1 MPVTTYLKD
10 YKPVSFSVL
19 AIDLDV
25 ALYEDMAMI
34 TSILTLKRCHEGPLC
49 LVGDE
54 LELVQLKLDDQILS
68 PSAYRLENQNL
79 IIENCPEQFTLSVVT
94 RVRPQENTKLSGL
107 YRSQGIFCTQCE
119 AEGFRRIT
127 FFYDRPDV
135 LTTYTTRISAD
146 KKAYPILLSNGN
158 LIDSGEH
165 EDGRHWV
172 IWHDPFKK
180 PSYLFA
186 LVAGQLD
193 CYADEFVTASGK
205 KVELRL
211 YVEPGKTDKCTH
223 AMASLKHAM
232 RWDEEKYGL
241 EYDLSILM
249 IVAVSDFNSGA
260 MENKGLN
267 IFNDQYILARP
278 DTATDW
284 DYAHVESV
292 VGHEYFHN
300 WTGNRVTCR
309 DWFQL
314 SLKEGLTVFREQEFA
329 GDMNSRDVNRIVD
342 VKVLRTAQFPED
354 AGRMAHPV
362 RPESYQEINNFYTAT
377 IYNKGAEV
385 IRMQHTLLGSV
396 GFRAGMD
403 LYFDRHDGHAVTIDD
418 FVAAMEDANGLD
430 LTQFKLWYSQAG
442 TPTVEVKSRYENQQL
457 SLTLTQSCPP
467 TPECKNKKPFY
478 IPIRFALFNQHG
490 QQIALERDL
499 LVLSEPSQTFYF
511 NEIPDEPIVSLL
523 RGFSAPI
530 VLKYEQDEQALLTIL
545 KHEIDGFA
553 KWESA
558 QKLTTLSLM
567 QYYKDPDTWLLS
579 DLLVN
584 AYAQVIQDDSLDLA
598 LRAELLTI
606 PTYDQLANGM
616 ALLDVTRLEDA
627 RDRFQQELGRRLYEE
642 CMQTYQLLCSME
654 DNSMSG
660 KAYGRR
666 QLKNLCLSLMMKA
679 DENQTLSLCEQQ
691 FYQSKTT
698 MTDQIAS
705 LALLVNATD
714 SDVRKNALKSF
725 YEQWRHEE
733 LVLDKW
739 FGVQATAN
747 QPDVVRDV
755 RRLMDDPGFNFKNP
769 NRVRALIGRFCQANP
784 RYFHAINGEGYAL
797 LTEVLTKLDPI
808 NPQFSARLATPFTRW
823 GGLDEPRQRLIQRS
837 LELLAALPLSNGLSE
852 VVSKSLA
859 K

>member
-10 YKPVSFSVL
+10 YQPVSFSVL
-19 AIDLDV
+19 SIDLDV
-25 ALYEDMAMI
+25 ALHEDMAMV
-34 TSILTLKRCHEGPLC
+34 TSTMSLKRCHEGPLH

-54 LELVQLKLDDQILS
+54 LELVQVMLDGKILS
-68 PSAYRLENQNL
+68 AAEYRLENKAL
-79 IIENCPEQFTLSVVT
+79 IIENVPEQFTLIITT
-94 RVRPQENTKLSGL
+94 RLRPQENTKLSGL

-119 AEGFRRIT
+119 AEGFRRMT
-127 FFYDRPDV
+127 YFYDRPDV

-158 LIDSGEH
+158 LIDSGE
-165 EDGRHWV
+165 EKDGRHWV
-172 IWHDPFKK
+172 VWHDPFKK

-193 CYADEFVTASGK
+193 CYADEFITVSGK
-205 KVELRL
+205 KIDLRL
-211 YVEPGKTDKCTH
+211 YVEPGKTDKCAH

-232 RWDEEKYGL
+232 RWDEEQYGC

-292 VGHEYFHN
+292 VAHEYFHN

-314 SLKEGLTVFREQEFA
+314 SLKEGLTVFRDQEFSR
-329 GDMNSRDVNRIVD
+329 DMNSRDVNRIVD
-342 VKVLRTAQFPED
+342 VKVLRASQFPED

-385 IRMQHTLLGSV
+385 IRMQHTLLGKA

-403 LYFDRHDGHAVTIDD
+403 LYFKRHDGHAVTIDD
-418 FVAAMEDANGLD
+418 FVAAMEDANDVD
-430 LTQFKLWYSQAG
+430 LTQFKRWYSQAG
-442 TPTVEVKSRYENQQL
+442 TPVVEVKTSYKDQQL

-467 TPECKNKKPFY
+467 TPECLHKEPFH
-478 IPIRFALFNQHG
+478 IPIRFALFDQQG
-490 QQIALERDL
+490 QQLVLEQDL
-499 LVLSEPSQTFYF
+499 LALRETTQTFHF
-511 NEIPDEPIVSLL
+511 NDLPEEPIVSLL

-530 VLKYEQDEQALLTIL
+530 VLKYKQDEKALLTIL
-545 KHEIDGFA
+545 KHETDGFA
-553 KWESA
+553 KWEAA
-558 QKLTTLSLM
+558 QNLTTTSLI
-567 QYYKDPDTWLLS
+567 QYYEHPKSWQLS
-579 DLLVN
+579 DVLVN
-584 AYAQVIQDDSLDLA
+584 AYAQVLQDERLDLA

-606 PTYDQLANGM
+606 PTYEQLANGM
-616 ALLDVTRLEDA
+616 KLLDVTRLEDA
-627 RDRFQQELGRRLYEE
+627 RDHFQQELGRRLYPQ
-642 CMQTYQLLCSME
+642 CMQTYETLQRME
-654 DNSMSG
+654 DHRMNG
-660 KAYGRR
+660 QAYGRR

-679 DENQTLSLCEQQ
+679 DEANTLRCCEQQ
-691 FYQSKTT
+691 FYQAQTT
-698 MTDQIAS
+698 MTDQMAS
-705 LALLVNATD
+705 LALLANA
-714 SDVRKNALKSF
+714 SDTSAREKALKSF
-725 YEQWRHEE
+725 YDQWQHEE

-747 QPDVVRDV
+747 RPDVLNDV
-755 RRLMDDPGFNFKNP
+755 RRLMNEPSFNFKNP

-784 RYFHAINGEGYAL
+784 RYFHALNGEGYAL
-797 LTEVLTKLDPI
+797 LTEVLAKLDPI
-808 NPQFSARLATPFTRW
+808 NPQFAARLATPFTRW
-823 GGLDEPRQRLIQRS
+823 AGLDEPRQRLIKQS
-837 LELLAALPLSNGLSE
+837 LEKLAALSLSNGLSE